1 MGSGPCA
8 AALLLAARTA
18 SARSRCRAGDGG
30 RRLLRP
36 TPDPRN
42 RGWLLCVQG
51 IRISRPQALA
61 HIDPIPDYIQNSSDG
76 FVKRALTMWES
87 ATILESPFHSERSWK
102 PSSRL
107 PCWLA
112 CSPVACTLGDSP
124 ANGPHSSRLTCAA
137 AGCSRRSTEP
147 RPRPSPG
154 LPAGPAPAG
163 EPCGRGAPLAGPA
176 RPRRSHASTR
186 ALAPVCPCRA
196 QDENARIRVAPPRA
210 RAPARPGSRLS
221 ALASAQCF
229 GVARGAPRVQAS
241 WRRWRSLRTPRRT
254 FSPAPAASGP
264 MPVDR

>member
-1 MGSGPCA
+1 
-8 AALLLAARTA
+8 
-18 SARSRCRAGDGG
+18 
-30 RRLLRP
+30 LLRP

-154 LPAGPAPAG
+154 LPAGL
-163 EPCGRGAPLAGPA
+163 R
-176 RPRRSHASTR
+176 RPVSR
-186 ALAPVCPCRA
+186 AA
-196 QDENARIRVAPPRA
+196 VAPPWPGRPGHAA
-210 RAPARPGSRLS
+210 RMPRPARWRPS
-221 ALASAQCF
+221 ALAGRKTRTRASASP
-229 GVARGAPRVQAS
+229 RRVQE
-241 WRRWRSLRTPRRT
+241 PRPDRE
-254 FSPAPAASGP
+254 AA
-264 MPVDR
+264 

>member
-1 MGSGPCA
+1 M
-8 AALLLAARTA
+8 
-18 SARSRCRAGDGG
+18 
-30 RRLLRP
+30 LRP
-36 TPDPRN
+36 TPDPRH

-186 ALAPVCPCRA
+186 ALARVCPCRRKTRTRRPA
-196 QDENARIRVAPPRA
+196 ACKSPGPTGKPPERTRLGAMLRRGARRATCPGLVAPPA
-210 RAPARPGSRLS
+210 I
-221 ALASAQCF
+221 
-229 GVARGAPRVQAS
+229 VAPRLAVRSRPPPLRAARCRS
-241 WRRWRSLRTPRRT
+241 IAEAVTGRRLADLRIGLPLCRPRRR
-254 FSPAPAASGP
+254 AG
-264 MPVDR
+264 